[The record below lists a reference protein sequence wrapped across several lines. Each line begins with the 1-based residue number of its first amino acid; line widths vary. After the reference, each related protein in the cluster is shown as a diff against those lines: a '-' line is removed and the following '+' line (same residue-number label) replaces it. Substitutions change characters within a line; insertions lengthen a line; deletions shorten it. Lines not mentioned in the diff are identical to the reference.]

1 MKEIK
6 IRIGKDGKI
15 NLSVAGMKGG
25 ACKDIT
31 KALEK
36 ALGMVQ
42 ETKATSEMYE
52 QQVTQENQQ
61 SQGTGD
67 GSY

>member
-15 NLSVAGMKGG
+15 NLSVAGVKGG

-36 ALGMVQ
+36 ALGMV
-42 ETKATSEMYE
+42 ESTKATPEMYE
-52 QQVTQENQQ
+52 QQQTQQNEQ
-61 SQGTGD
+61 SQGSG
-67 GSY
+67 GEF